1 MTRVPPWHWQ
11 LDALPHRPP
20 ALCPPA
26 RSPLPTEPTRCQRC
40 FIYWVSPWL
49 REQQPP
55 AGIPVRGCLRPG
67 VPGSCPHAGAGS
79 GTASPALLW
88 RWQEAA
94 ASPSSPAAQHAACRP
109 SASRPAGPRARAGR
123 RGRGP
128 RVRAHTCAQ
137 GTAVSPC
144 LGPSGGLRHA
154 PNWVCGG
161 GGSLT
166 GGARVLGLQTA
177 GSQDGCGPPQP
188 RWGQAAGRGPC
199 EQHAVPCR
207 ALPRPRELGASQHA
221 RGTGGRG
228 GER

>member
-11 LDALPHRPP
+11 PDALPHRPP

-109 SASRPAGPRARAGR
+109 SASRPASPRARAGR

-144 LGPSGGLRHA
+144 LGPSGGSGTLRTGC
-154 PNWVCGG
+154 V
-161 GGSLT
+161 
-166 GGARVLGLQTA
+166 GGAVHSLGVPGSSGCRQLEARMGA
-177 GSQDGCGPPQP
+177 GHLNPAGGRQQGGDPASSTPCH
-188 RWGQAAGRGPC
+188 AAHCPGH
-199 EQHAVPCR
+199 ESWVP
-207 ALPRPRELGASQHA
+207 AS
-221 RGTGGRG
+221 TPGGRG